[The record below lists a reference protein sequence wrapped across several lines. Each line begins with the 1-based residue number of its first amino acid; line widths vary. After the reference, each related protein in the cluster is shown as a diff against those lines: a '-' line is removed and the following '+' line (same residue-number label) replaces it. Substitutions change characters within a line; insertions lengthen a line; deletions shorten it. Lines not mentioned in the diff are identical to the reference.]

1 MAVMSAQD
9 GAILKGAEATRDART
24 EMAKRI
30 QVVAGHVESLGAGFQ
45 GQAAAAFN
53 KLMMDWNTESSQVT
67 QALEGFE
74 ENLRGHQANLDQ
86 GEQNQSASFSKI
98 ASRLGGN

>member
-9 GAILKGAEATRDART
+9 GAIIKGAEATRTARE
-24 EMAKRI
+24 EMTRRI
-30 QVVAGHVESLGAGFQ
+30 QTVASHVETLGAGFQ

-53 KLMMDWNTESSQVT
+53 KLMTDWNTESSQVT

-74 ENLRGHQANLDQ
+74 TNLRGHQSNLDQ
-86 GEQNQSASFSKI
+86 GEQNQSAAFSKI

>member
-9 GAILKGAEATRDART
+9 GAILKGADATRDARA
-24 EMAKRI
+24 EMTKRI
-30 QVVAGHVESLGAGFQ
+30 QVVAGHVESLGTGFQ

-53 KLMMDWNTESSQVT
+53 KLMNDWNHESTLVT
-67 QALEGFE
+67 DALDGFE
-74 ENLRGHQANLDQ
+74 TNLRGHQANLDQ
-86 GEQNQSASFSKI
+86 GEQDQSAAFAKI